1 MRLVLVICFFY
12 SVTAISSDCL
22 NPTVNK
28 FNIEDHWISVHSS
41 KALEAHDNKIKHVI
55 IALHGTL
62 RNGDEYFKDLCQS
75 VKNKLETTLVVAPT
89 FKREGDSRDKG
100 ELFWGRRWY
109 QKWKYGY
116 NSREGGLS
124 SFEVMDLLIQ
134 SFEENKK
141 YKNLKNITLIGHS
154 AGGQFIQRYAAAT
167 KTPKTVKADLK
178 LVVSN
183 PSSYLYFH
191 TERME
196 HTPIGYFS
204 YTPDRDECPDYNEY
218 IYGTEY
224 GLPEYFNN
232 LTAQDLPKNY
242 QNNPVVYLMSEED
255 KETDYLDRSC
265 GANTQGKNRIERAY
279 NFFQYL
285 RKTAP
290 DHHHQFLSIPDI
302 GHDHLKVFQSIQA
315 QNIFIRKNTKK
326 NLIINKI
333 GAEVDQKSVTKSSFI
348 LMGGGEN
355 DPEGFKYLLR
365 EINGGDLVILS
376 TKSKINHRY
385 THYLWNLAKKNNI
398 KINSITTVSTKNQ
411 SAAGNLEAL
420 SALKKADGI
429 FLTGG
434 DQYRYFSYWENTLL
448 LELLQEKIN
457 QGIPLAG
464 SSAGLAIMGE
474 FYFSAKNGT
483 IYSDQALRNPD
494 STKIHLQK
502 DLITHPF
509 MKNILTDSHFS
520 QRNRE
525 GRLLS
530 FINRAKKQYD
540 QTPFGIGVDE
550 NTTFII
556 TSEYTRKTGNGDV
569 LIYDL
574 IDKSL
579 GLNLGR
585 IKRTK
590 LIQNKVF
597 PKLENIKEPF
607 DLISVLNGEIN
618 ILD

>member
-1 MRLVLVICFFY
+1 MRLLLVIYFFY
-12 SVTAISSDCL
+12 SVMALSNDCL

-28 FNIEDHWISVHSS
+28 FKIEDHWISIHSS
-41 KALEAHDNKIKHVI
+41 KNLNTNNNKVDHVI

-62 RNGDEYFKDLCQS
+62 RNGDEYFKDLCDS

-89 FKREGDSRDKG
+89 FKREGDLRNEG

-116 NSREGGLS
+116 NSREARIS
-124 SFEVMDLLIQ
+124 SFEVMDRLIQ
-134 SFEENKK
+134 SFEGNKN

-167 KTPKTVKADLK
+167 STPKTVNADLK

-191 TERME
+191 PERME

-204 YTPDRDECPDYNEY
+204 YTPDRNECPDYNEY

-224 GLPEYFNN
+224 GLPEYFNSFTTQE
-232 LTAQDLPKNY
+232 LIKNY
-242 QNNPVVYLMSEED
+242 QNNPVIYLMSEED

-285 RKTAP
+285 RKMAP
-290 DHHHQFLSIPDI
+290 DHHHQFLSIPHI
-302 GHDHLKVFQSIQA
+302 GHDHLKVFQSIEA
-315 QNIFIRKNTKK
+315 QNIFSRKNTKK
-326 NLIINKI
+326 DLIINKI
-333 GAEVDQKSVTKSSFI
+333 GSKADQKAVTKPSFI
-348 LMGGGEN
+348 LMGGGGN

-365 EINGGDLVILS
+365 ETNGGDLVILS

-385 THYLWNLAKKNNI
+385 THYLWSLAKKNNI
-398 KINSITTVSTKNQ
+398 KINSITTLSTKNK
-411 SAAGNLEAL
+411 SAANTMEAL
-420 SALKKADGI
+420 KVLNKADGI

-434 DQYRYFSYWENTLL
+434 DQYRYFSYWENTPL

-457 QGIPLAG
+457 QGIPLTG

-494 STKIHLQK
+494 STRIHLQK
-502 DLITHPF
+502 DLITHPL
-509 MKNILTDSHFS
+509 MKNILTDTHFS
-520 QRNRE
+520 ERDRE

-530 FINRAKKQYD
+530 FINRAKKQYL
-540 QTPFGIGVDE
+540 QSPKGIGVDE
-550 NTTFII
+550 NTTFIV
-556 TSEYTRKTGNGDV
+556 TSEYTKKTGTGDV

-574 IDKSL
+574 IDKNF

-590 LIQNKVF
+590 LIQNKSY
-597 PKLENIKEPF
+597 PKLENINEPF
-607 DLISVLNGEIN
+607 DIISVLNGEIN